1 VKSCAYTGHVWH
13 HRHHPRVHRFRY
25 PVSIFYLDLDEIEVL
40 SATLKLFGHNRRNLI
55 SFFDTDYL
63 DRSARKTKDRLHAF
77 LRHQGMDLTGT
88 RVCLLTQCRVFGY
101 VFNPVSFFYVL
112 DSNDTPLC
120 IVAEVSNTFGERY
133 LYVLDERCRSRASR
147 AAWPDGMAGGEV
159 IQRYTAEKVMHVS
172 PFISM
177 RAMYDFRFTAIGER
191 VGITIIEHE
200 DGRHVLD
207 AGITGTRVALSDR
220 ALLSLLLRYPWITAQ
235 VIAGI
240 HWEAL
245 RLTLKRVRL
254 FRQPPP
260 TLHQQAQGRELSALA
275 LDDRISS
282 RLADGLIGVAERPT
296 ER

>member
-1 VKSCAYTGHVWH
+1 MRSCAYIGHVWH

-25 PVSIFYLDLDEIEVL
+25 PVSIFYLDLDEIEAL
-40 SATLKLFGHNRRNLI
+40 SAKLKLFGHNRRNVV
-55 SFFDTDYL
+55 SFFDADYL
-63 DRSARKTKDRLHAF
+63 DRSARDTKDRLRAF
-77 LRHQGMDLTGT
+77 LRQHGIDLTGR

-112 DSNDTPLC
+112 DTDDSPVC

-133 LYVLDERCRSRASR
+133 LYVLDERCRLRASGSGPPR
-147 AAWPDGMAGGEV
+147 DVREGEV

-177 RAMYDFRFTAIGER
+177 RATYDFRFTAIGER
-191 VGITIIEHE
+191 LGITIVEHE
-200 DGRHVLD
+200 EGQHVLD
-207 AGITGTRVALSDR
+207 AGITGTRVELSNWSV
-220 ALLSLLLRYPWITAQ
+220 LSLLVRYPWITVQ

-245 RLTLKRVRL
+245 RLTLKRVRVL
-254 FRQPPP
+254 RQPSP
-260 TLHQQAQGRELSALA
+260 TLQQHAQARDLSA
-275 LDDRISS
+275 ISLNES
-282 RLADGLIGVAERPT
+282 IGDTLTDGLIGVTERPT